1 MPQRDGKSQIQ
12 MAELGTITVS
22 GTNPVVSE
30 WLDTK
35 DFDSATLV
43 GATNVVTDAG
53 TASGITAV
61 LQHSNST
68 ATASAE
74 DVPADEIV
82 GDLADLSIL
91 ADSRGQPI
99 AGHGR
104 LCRQS
109 PLCSPQLHRNHRLGC
124 GIEPAGHPRTSGER
138 SCCRHW
144 RRCAVHLSFGAGRCG
159 APILSLGGKNG
170 TTPPNRDSS
179 VRRA

>member
-91 ADSRGQPI
+91 ADSEDNQLQGMVGYVGNRRYV
-99 AGHGR
+99 R
-104 LCRQS
+104 LRYTGTPGADAELN
-109 PLCSPQLHRNHRLGC
+109 PLGILGL
-124 GIEPAGHPRTSGER
+124 PANGPV
-138 SCCRHW
+138 
-144 RRCAVHLSFGAGRCG
+144 ADIGAGVQ
-159 APILSLGGKNG
+159 S
-170 TTPPNRDSS
+170 T
-179 VRRA
+179 